1 VFAPVRALLA
11 PRSGAA
17 PGVLAAAAVV
27 ALSFVSTPFLVVEL
41 ADQLEISL
49 GRAGLLST
57 FQVAGFAATSFL
69 AGRLL
74 RPRARLHRAS
84 LVGVAVAGL
93 LSALSPGLV
102 WMLAFQ
108 LVAGIGLG
116 LLTWLSW
123 AEATRH
129 RAGLSDVA
137 AIGPLTT
144 VVGAPV
150 LAGVGS
156 VAGYQGIFLLQAGL
170 AVATLWIDA
179 HYGEL
184 PVIGRNVSDSRTN
197 RILLL
202 ALFGM
207 TMSGSAIFVFAAAAG
222 TEVAHLSRSTV
233 SIAFSLNALVGVV
246 ANRFAAR
253 RGTAGLWLLA
263 GSVAAVAIGTVR
275 AGSVYMVAMT
285 AWGFVWWMGIPAVF
299 RLLAD
304 RSLTPAE
311 RVGDAQSLMALG
323 RVFGPLVGGTILGHG
338 NFGRLSIVAALGLV
352 MASLLVLVVEVA
364 RLRIDRQLPA

>member
-1 VFAPVRALLA
+1 
-11 PRSGAA
+11 
-17 PGVLAAAAVV
+17 
-27 ALSFVSTPFLVVEL
+27 
-41 ADQLEISL
+41 
-49 GRAGLLST
+49 
-57 FQVAGFAATSFL
+57 
-69 AGRLL
+69 
-74 RPRARLHRAS
+74 
-84 LVGVAVAGL
+84 
-93 LSALSPGLV
+93 
-102 WMLAFQ
+102 MLAFQ
-108 LVAGIGLG
+108 LAAGIGLG

-129 RAGLSDVA
+129 RAGIADVA
-137 AIGPLTT
+137 AIGPLAT
-144 VVGAPV
+144 VLGAPA

-156 VAGYQGIFLLQAGL
+156 LAGYRGIFLLEAGL
-170 AVATLWIDA
+170 ALATLWIDA

-207 TMSGSAIFVFAAAAG
+207 TMSGSSIFVFAAAAG

-253 RGTAGLWLLA
+253 RGTAGLWLLTGA
-263 GSVAAVAIGTVR
+263 VAAAAIGTVG
-275 AGSVYMVAMT
+275 AGLVYLVAMT
-285 AWGFVWWMGIPAVF
+285 AWGFVWWMGVPAVF
-299 RLLAD
+299 RLLAE

-323 RVFGPLVGGTILGHG
+323 RVFGPLMGGAILGHG
-338 NFGRLSIVAALGLV
+338 NFGRLSITAALGLT
-352 MASLLVLVVEVA
+352 MASLLVLTVEVA
-364 RLRIDRQLPA
+364 RHRLSGQLPS